1 MKDPI
6 KAFNSIKDSI
16 IRFVETAFGTCS
28 PSFEKERRN
37 LLEAEGK
44 KGSIFQEQYIEPIPD
59 YRKDCKISDLIGSDL
74 PQLDLMAQ
82 NAFKNICKEGLF
94 PEGFELFDHQKE
106 MLRKSLSGKHCVITT
121 GTGSGKTE
129 SFLLPLFASIIK
141 EAGTWERVQNKGL
154 QRCWGQTDRN
164 GKKIIPGWDYDKR
177 VDTWGEARSP
187 AVRAMI
193 IYPMNALVEDQL
205 SRLRSALDSDQV
217 HKAYNSA
224 QDFWKG
230 NKITFARYNGE
241 TPIAGHPFKPNGLAN
256 TGKRDKLR
264 GCLSDIEDTFISLK
278 QQLDVARRNQDQLKI
293 KEIENLITFFPR
305 VDDAAAEMIHR
316 WEIQR
321 RSPDILITNFSMLSI
336 MLMRH
341 EDSSLAR
348 DQADENI
355 FEKTKAWLES
365 DPALQIDRNKP
376 TRHFHL
382 IVDELHLYRGTS
394 GTEVSYLIRLLI
406 NRLGLTPNSPQLKI
420 LASSASLE
428 KSSEQSKEFLCQ
440 FFGLETGEF
449 NKFEVISGKP
459 IGVNEQTKP
468 VLSSTFIED
477 CNTCD
482 PKNDVSLSNLAS
494 KIKNIDSVS
503 QKLRS
508 ACTTDSNQ
516 KPRAVKLK
524 QFFKNL
530 SGNEKI
536 SQVGQQSLLAALSDP
551 SLSDLGLPRFRIH
564 WLTKNIDGIWASL
577 ELQTAKDAHS
587 DENRT
592 VGKLFT
598 EFGRLDD
605 ENGNRVL
612 ENLYCDNCGTLF
624 FAGYKSV
631 ATSPMPGFNASEI
644 ELLPQEHDVD
654 RLPYE
659 SAVEYTNFQK
669 YSRFGVFWPKP
680 GGMADI
686 DLLGITRDGWEQKRW
701 NSLEQNEMRGWTA
714 DGDKA
719 NWYEAWLE
727 KKSARLC
734 SNQPDNDNNFIH
746 GYFFQVNNPAD
757 GHDYPA
763 LPHVC
768 PRCGA
773 DRSERLG
780 RLSPIRP
787 FRTGLNKQVQLL
799 SKHLYRSLDYP
810 KLVAFS
816 DSREAAALLA
826 NGVEAEMWQEN
837 LRTFF
842 FRSLF
847 DASEPLLIIDQFT
860 FVSKD
865 VKEMVQFFEKT
876 KDATD
881 IEIMNTV
888 FNEIVSGRH
897 TDQTTGIEYARSLRS
912 WTIKKPD
919 EMDKFDIANELR
931 KQQSAKDKIKE
942 IYEKSNGSACV
953 SLNQLVE
960 NNDSVLL
967 KKMAEIGEC
976 PFSNKKSE
984 KKVTDSDSRWHWW
997 LNYMSANGTRIRWEN
1012 GDPNQPSAVGKF
1024 KLQLRASLLRLVFGE
1039 TIYDLESHG
1048 IGHVCLDPNS
1058 ILTPPQG
1065 MPEADF
1071 WQCCNSILR
1080 ILGESWRTIPIV
1092 FDGREPTDWDANAP
1106 SGGGNAG
1113 RAIICVVSFLKAV
1126 AISFN
1131 LPSWLNLREQVRL
1144 CLVQNGHKGDAGGWG
1159 KVALRALYVQVVSE
1173 NSNPTIC
1180 GYCQRIHWHK
1190 SAGICTRCFKKL
1202 PNVLSQKTAKQL
1214 RESHYYSSEA
1224 IKNQPIR
1231 LHCEELTGQTDD
1243 QAQRQRHFRDLFLG
1257 QDEII
1262 DDPERAVVPVIDKI
1276 DLLSVTTTMEV
1287 GVDIG
1292 ALEGVMMA
1300 NMPPERF
1307 NYQQRVGRAGRKG
1320 QRFAIA
1326 LTLSRGTN
1334 HDRHHFYCPEGMLTD
1349 TPPQPFLSMGN
1360 DQSQIAL
1367 RMVAKECLRRAFL
1380 EMNVTWA
1387 EYDKSP
1393 DSHGEFGTLKNF
1405 LNTNRLE
1412 LLSQWFSNNKDQVE
1426 EICRTL
1432 LRGTQIDCNSIINK
1446 IYVENHIIKKVND
1459 CVESTEFVQKDLA
1472 HRLAEGG
1479 VLPIYGMPTRVRN
1492 LYLKVPSG
1500 GTDPKVIDR
1509 DIDMAVTEFAP
1520 GAERTKDK
1528 QTWIPDGF
1536 MAEPIYDQ
1544 KTRNWL
1550 VDDPIRYR
1558 KWQAYCKECMSFD
1571 EKDLKDEL
1579 NFIGLSPINK
1589 CPDCGSV
1596 DIVIQEAV
1604 VPAGFRTN
1612 GKPKDGPEGDQSGS
1626 SGNSFLASLP
1636 IHDFEQKHILVGNTQ
1651 IKLATQ
1657 GRIFRISDNKGK
1669 GYYLKRE
1676 NASSIPFYHGQP
1688 LVNNGGYINGSVWR
1702 NCGDTEDGATKFAVI
1717 APKTTNVIE
1726 IRPRIIS
1733 NNIDLNPANPGTNFK
1748 TALRSAY
1755 YSAATLIT
1763 RTVAYNLDI
1772 DPEEI
1777 QICGFHLERED
1788 PALPARLG
1796 RLILADE
1803 LPNGSGFVEYI
1814 SRSWE
1819 SLLNQVIDGDG
1830 FSKEIRDCDCKS
1842 ACYKC
1847 LMSFRNRNIHG
1858 LLNRS
1863 LGIDLL
1869 KVFKDSNFDAG
1880 ASTLDL
1886 HWNTVAEKS
1895 RVSLRPYWPDSK
1907 DVDFGGLSG
1916 MKLTDGAEL
1925 VIVHPFWRYD
1935 MNGGLLANVPEGVT
1949 LVDSFNASL
1958 RPSWCKMHLDGFP
1971 KRVNPVGG
1979 QTAIQEPQ
1987 LADGQFF
1994 RAIPPKGM
2002 PVGGKAIF
2010 CEVDGNNIDR
2020 QSLYLVEID
2029 GKEMVGK
2036 LSQLQNSWLFSPVN
2050 NQDGLRP
2057 RKDLQLN
2064 QKLRILGRL
2073 VI

>member
-6 KAFNSIKDSI
+6 KAFNSIKDAL
-16 IRFVETAFGTCS
+16 IRYVETAFGTCS
-28 PSFEKERRN
+28 PSFERERRN

-59 YRKDCKISDLIGSDL
+59 YPKDGKISDLKASDL
-74 PQLDLMAQ
+74 PELDLDAQ
-82 NAFKNICKEGLF
+82 NAFKNICKAGLF
-94 PEGFELFDHQKE
+94 PEGFELFEHQKE
-106 MLRKSLSGKHCVITT
+106 MLRTSLSGKHCVITT

-141 EAGTWERVQNKGL
+141 EAGAWERVQNKRL
-154 QRCWGQTDRN
+154 KKCWGQTDKN
-164 GKKIIPGWDYDKR
+164 GKKIIRGWNFDKR
-177 VDTWGEARSP
+177 VDTWGEVRSP

-205 SRLRSALDSDQV
+205 SRLRFALDSDQV
-217 HKAYNSA
+217 HKSYNSA

-241 TPIAGHPFKPNGLAN
+241 TPIAGHPFKPNGDDN
-256 TGKRDKLR
+256 TGKQRKLR
-264 GCLSDIEDTFISLK
+264 ECLSDIEDTFINLK
-278 QQLDVARRNQDQLKI
+278 QQLDVARRNQDHSKI

-341 EDSSLAR
+341 KNISLAG

-365 DPALQIDRNKP
+365 DPALKINPNKP

-382 IVDELHLYRGTS
+382 IVDELHLYRGTA

-406 NRLGLTPNSPQLKI
+406 NRLGLSPSSPQLKI
-420 LASSASLE
+420 LASSASLDK
-428 KSSEQSKEFLCQ
+428 KSVQTKEFLCQ
-440 FFGLETGEF
+440 FFGLETSQF
-449 NKFEVISGKP
+449 DKFEVISGKP
-459 IGVNEQTKP
+459 IGANEHTLP
-468 VLSSTFIED
+468 VLSSSFIKE
-477 CNTCD
+477 CNACI
-482 PKNDVSLSNLAS
+482 PENDVLLSNLALE
-494 KIKNIDSVS
+494 IKNIDSVS

-516 KPRAVKLK
+516 KPRAVTLK

-530 SGNEKI
+530 SGNEEI
-536 SQVGQQSLLAALSDP
+536 SQAGQQSLLAALSDP
-551 SLSDLGLPRFRIH
+551 SLSDCGLPRFRIH

-577 ELQTAKDAHS
+577 DSQTAQDAHS
-587 DENRT
+587 DQNRT

-605 ENGNRVL
+605 EKGNRVL

-631 ATSPMPGFNASEI
+631 ATNPMPGFNASEI

-659 SAVEYTNFQK
+659 SAEGLTSFQK

-680 GGMADI
+680 NYIADE
-686 DLLGITRDGWEQKRW
+686 DMLGVTPDGWDQKRW
-701 NSLEQNEMRGWTA
+701 NSLEQKKMKGWEA
-714 DGDKA
+714 DGDNA
-719 NWYEAWLE
+719 NWCEAWLE

-734 SNQPDNDNNFIH
+734 TNQPNGNNNFIH
-746 GYFFQVNNPAD
+746 GYFFQVNNPAY

-780 RLSPIRP
+780 RLSPVRP

-826 NGVEAEMWQEN
+826 NGVESQMWQEN

-847 DASEPLLIIDQFT
+847 DASEPFLAIGNNNFGSEDI
-860 FVSKD
+860 K
-865 VKEMVQFFEKT
+865 KMVQFFDKT
-876 KDATD
+876 EDAPN
-881 IEIMNTV
+881 IEAMNKV
-888 FNEIVSGRH
+888 FNEIVNGRH
-897 TDQTTGIEYARSLRS
+897 TDQTTGIKYAKSLRS
-912 WTIKKPD
+912 LTIKKPD
-919 EMDKFDIANELR
+919 EIDEYDIADGLR

-942 IYEKSNGSACV
+942 IYEKANGSACV

-960 NNDSVLL
+960 KNDSILL

-976 PFSNKKSE
+976 PFSSKKSE
-984 KKVTDSDSRWHWW
+984 KKVKDSDSRWHWW
-997 LNYMSANGTRIRWEN
+997 LNYMTANGASIRWEN
-1012 GDPNQPSAVGKF
+1012 DDPQQPEEVREL
-1024 KLQLRASLLRLVFGE
+1024 KLKLREALLRLIFGE
-1039 TIYDLESHG
+1039 IIYDLESHG
-1048 IGHVCLDPNS
+1048 IGHVCLDPKS
-1058 ILTPPQG
+1058 ILAPPQG

-1071 WQCCNSILR
+1071 RQCCNSMLR
-1080 ILGESWRTIPIV
+1080 ILGESWRTIPFV
-1092 FDGREPTDWDANAP
+1092 FDGKEPSDWKDDAP
-1106 SGGGNAG
+1106 VRGGNAG
-1113 RAIICVVSFLKAV
+1113 RAIICVVSFLKSV
-1126 AISFN
+1126 AQKFGLQWVDLRN
-1131 LPSWLNLREQVRL
+1131 KLREA
-1144 CLVQNGHKGDAGGWG
+1144 LVNNGHRGDAGWG
-1159 KVALRALYVQVVSE
+1159 KVALRALHVQVVSE

-1190 SAGICTRCFKKL
+1190 SAGICTRCFKDL
-1202 PNVLSQKTAKQL
+1202 PNDLSQKTAKQL

-1257 QDEII
+1257 QGEKI
-1262 DDPERAVVPVIDKI
+1262 DDPERAVVPSIDKI
-1276 DLLSVTTTMEV
+1276 DMLSVTTTMEV

-1326 LTLSRGTN
+1326 LTLSRGTS
-1334 HDRHHFYCPEGMLTD
+1334 HDRHHFYYPEGMLTD

-1380 EMNVTWA
+1380 KMNVPWD

-1393 DSHGEFGTLKNF
+1393 DSHGEFGTLKTF
-1405 LNTNRLE
+1405 LNRGRLE
-1412 LLSQWFSNNKDQVE
+1412 ILSQWFSNNGDQVE
-1426 EICRTL
+1426 EICSTI
-1432 LRGTQIDCNSIINK
+1432 LRGTEIDCNSLINII
-1446 IYVENHIIKKVND
+1446 YGESHIIKRVKD

-1492 LYLKVPSG
+1492 LYLKVPRG
-1500 GTDPKVIDR
+1500 ETDPKVIDR

-1544 KTRNWL
+1544 ETSSWL
-1550 VDDPIRYR
+1550 VEDPILYR

-1571 EKDLKDEL
+1571 EKDHKDEL
-1579 NFIGLSPINK
+1579 IFIGLSPINK
-1589 CPDCGSV
+1589 CPDCGSE

-1612 GKPKDGPEGDQSGS
+1612 GQPKDGPEGDQSGS

-1636 IHDFEQKHILVGNTQ
+1636 INDFEQNPILLGNTQ
-1651 IKLATQ
+1651 IKLSTQ

-1669 GYYLKRE
+1669 GYFLKKE
-1676 NASSIPFYHGQP
+1676 NAISIPFYHGQP
-1688 LVNNGGYINGSVWR
+1688 NNGGFINGSVWR
-1702 NCGDTEDGATKFAVI
+1702 NCGDTEAGATKFAII

-1726 IRPRIIS
+1726 IRPGTIS
-1733 NNIDLNPANPGTNFK
+1733 NNIDLNPANPDTNFK

-1819 SLLNQVIDGDG
+1819 SLLSQVIDGEG

-1886 HWNTVAEKS
+1886 NWNTFAKKS
-1895 RVSLRPYWPDSK
+1895 RESLRPYWPDSE
-1907 DVDFGGLSG
+1907 DVDFDGLSG
-1916 MKLTDGAEL
+1916 MRLTDGAEL

-1935 MNGGLLANVPEGVT
+1935 MTGGLLANVPYGVT

-1958 RPSWCKMHLDGFP
+1958 RPSWCKMHLDRFL
-1971 KRVNPVGG
+1971 KRVNPVGQ
-1979 QTAIQEPQ
+1979 QTAIQKPK

-2010 CEVDGNNIDR
+2010 CAVDGNNIDR
-2020 QSLYLVEID
+2020 QLVYLVEID

-2036 LSQLQNSWLFSPVN
+2036 LAQLQNSWLFSPVN

-2064 QKLRILGRL
+2064 QNLRILGSL
-2073 VI
+2073 VV